1 MTHEYYDQR
10 TDPTHYRIMMALYQ
24 AVVMQETKKSWEVL
38 NRFCDSSFRVFVS
51 RISLAEHE
59 VY

>member
-24 AVVMQETKKSWEVL
+24 DVGMQETKKSWEVL
-38 NRFCDSSFRVFVS
+38 NRFCDSSFRVFV
-51 RISLAEHE
+51 
-59 VY
+59 

>member
-38 NRFCDSSFRVFVS
+38 NRFCESSFRVFV
-51 RISLAEHE
+51 
-59 VY
+59 